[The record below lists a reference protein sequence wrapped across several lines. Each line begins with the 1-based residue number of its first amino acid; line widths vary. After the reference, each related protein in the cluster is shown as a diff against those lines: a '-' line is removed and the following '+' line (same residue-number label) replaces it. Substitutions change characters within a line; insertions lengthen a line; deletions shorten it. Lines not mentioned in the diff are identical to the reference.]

1 MREVFTEKVTFA
13 EKRDYS
19 ESSSGLP
26 FTVAVSDVC
35 CSSGE
40 RGGGGEG
47 ACYGT
52 PEIKAAEKGSLFDS
66 HCQHA
71 CPS

>member
-1 MREVFTEKVTFA
+1 MPSTHSA
-13 EKRDYS
+13 QINIASWCDYS

-52 PEIKAAEKGSLFDS
+52 PEIKAA
-66 HCQHA
+66 
-71 CPS
+71 